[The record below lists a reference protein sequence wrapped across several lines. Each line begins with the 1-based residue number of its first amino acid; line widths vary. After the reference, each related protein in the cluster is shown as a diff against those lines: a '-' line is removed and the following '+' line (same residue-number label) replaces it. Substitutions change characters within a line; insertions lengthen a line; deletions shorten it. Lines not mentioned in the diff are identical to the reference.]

1 MKKKH
6 LKKVWI
12 TFEYV
17 DKFEL
22 QKQLDAAFDVLS
34 RGVENHEKKYRHKHG
49 NELHLSADQWY
60 LKKRDYKEQKINNT
74 WTHIVR
80 SRM

>member
-1 MKKKH
+1 MTKKH
-6 LKKVWI
+6 LKKVMI
-12 TFEYV
+12 TFDYI

-22 QKQLDAAFDVLS
+22 QKQLDAALDVLS
-34 RGVENHEKKYRHKHG
+34 RGIDRHEKKYRHKHG
-49 NELHLSADQWY
+49 TELYLSVDQWY
-60 LKKRDYKEQKINNT
+60 VKKRDYKEQKINGN